1 MKIKYFILTIIVLIT
16 GSKLAGYNTV
26 GLKAIEE
33 GRAAVSQTN
42 QDVQKPDGDSKSD
55 WQQFKI
61 DAKVKIDA
69 NEQKIAK
76 FNADIKAD
84 IKTDSKKVKKS
95 YKKEVARLEKQ
106 NNELKNKLTEY
117 KYEGKDK
124 WMEFKKG
131 FNHDMDAVG
140 NSINNLFT
148 KKN

>member
-16 GSKLAGYNTV
+16 GSKLTGYNTGSSKTITGNISIV
-26 GLKAIEE
+26 RQSARAENISKADTI
-33 GRAAVSQTN
+33 
-42 QDVQKPDGDSKSD
+42 SD

-61 DAKVKIDA
+61 DAKAKIDA

-76 FNADIKAD
+76 FNADMKAD
-84 IKTDSKKVKKS
+84 IKSDGKKVKKS

-106 NNELKNKLTEY
+106 NNELKNKLIEY

>member
-16 GSKLAGYNTV
+16 GSKLVGYNIA

-76 FNADIKAD
+76 FNADMKAD
-84 IKTDSKKVKKS
+84 IKVDGKKANKS

-106 NNELKNKLTEY
+106 NNELKKKLDEY
-117 KYEGKDK
+117 KYDSKEK
-124 WMEFKKG
+124 WMKFKKG